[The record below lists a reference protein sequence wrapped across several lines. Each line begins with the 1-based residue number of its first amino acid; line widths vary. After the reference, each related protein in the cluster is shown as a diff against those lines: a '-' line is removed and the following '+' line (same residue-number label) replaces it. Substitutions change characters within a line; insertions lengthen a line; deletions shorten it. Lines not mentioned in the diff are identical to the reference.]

1 MNSLLTSSLRPRGF
15 LSLRLLCCAMIVCT
29 LAMLASPG
37 AAFAQTPPAG
47 TPGSAANV
55 EIDANFFSGVT
66 FTGATFLSGNDW
78 SQGPTGSALLLQ
90 SGGVSVL
97 GLNNA
102 TNSLWFRDPNW
113 GTGNDGT
120 QYVGGQKNDQA
131 IDSAST
137 HWGIGDSTFGGGS
150 PQKNDIT
157 NCYISTQVDG
167 ATGHR
172 WVVAGFET
180 RATNG
185 VSFAGLEL
193 DQKGMFV
200 DRSIPGKNKITGRAS
215 GPQSLGTA
223 LGGRIAGAV
232 DINGHL
238 VGGDILLIVDYTNGG
253 SKPVIRSEERRVGKE
268 CRSRWSP

>member
-1 MNSLLTSSLRPRGF
+1 MSNFSSTTTSQESIVMMLNTVSNMLRARVTALPA
-15 LSLRLLCCAMIVCT
+15 LCCAILVCT
-29 LAMLASPG
+29 LAFTSG
-37 AAFAQTPPAG
+37 AYAQTPPAG

-66 FTGATFLSGNDW
+66 FTGAAFLSGNDW

-137 HWGIGDSTFGGGS
+137 HWGIVDSTFGGGS

-180 RATNG
+180 PATTG

-200 DRSIPGKNKITGRAS
+200 DRRVPGSNKITGRAS
-215 GPQSLGTA
+215 GTGA
-223 LGGRIAGAV
+223 VGGRIAGVV
-232 DINGHL
+232 DTLGHL
-238 VGGDILLIVDYTNGG
+238 DDA
-253 SKPVIRSEERRVGKE
+253 
-268 CRSRWSP
+268 CD

>member
-1 MNSLLTSSLRPRGF
+1 MMLNTVSNILRDRVPA
-15 LSLRLLCCAMIVCT
+15 LPALCVAMLVCT
-29 LAMLASPG
+29 LALTSG
-37 AAFAQTPPAG
+37 AFAQTPPAG
-47 TPGSAANV
+47 TPGNAANM

-66 FTGATFLSGNDW
+66 FTGAAFLSGNDW
-78 SQGPTGSALLLQ
+78 SQGPTGNARLLQ
-90 SGGVSVL
+90 SGGHSVL

-102 TNSLWFRDPNW
+102 TNGLWFRDANW
-113 GTGNDGT
+113 GTGDDPT
-120 QYVGGQKNDQA
+120 QYKGGQKNDQA
-131 IDSAST
+131 IDSSSKYWLVADT
-137 HWGIGDSTFGGGS
+137 TAGGGS

-185 VSFAGLEL
+185 VSFAGLEM

-200 DRSIPGKNKITGRAS
+200 DRRVPGSNKITGRAS
-215 GPQSLGTA
+215 GAGTV
-223 LGGRIAGAV
+223 GGRVAGMV

-238 VGGDILLIVDYTNGG
+238 VGGGILLIVD
-253 SKPVIRSEERRVGKE
+253 
-268 CRSRWSP
+268 